1 MGSETPAV
9 GKRACPELAP
19 LKLSVRAAMGGWV
32 GRWDRD
38 LRGWAGRG
46 GVRRTLNVWYL
57 FFLQLVEILMFTV

>member
-1 MGSETPAV
+1 MGERDPRSGETGMSRAGPSEAERE
-9 GKRACPELAP
+9 G
-19 LKLSVRAAMGGWV
+19 SHGWV